1 MKDFLSSKQPVKSA
15 HARSF
20 WDQVNE
26 GQWIHISSSRKY
38 KQCSQ
43 QFLSSFGV
51 SQPMNRHNIMGHET
65 MGWNAM
71 VAGAI
76 DIWIYLV
83 LWILVYIGYSPL
95 DCVLVDLHPSCK
107 ER

>member
-51 SQPMNRHNIMGHET
+51 SQPINRHVT
-65 MGWNAM
+65 MKYENKTRWNEL
-71 VAGAI
+71 VAGTV
-76 DIWIYLV
+76 DIMDV
-83 LWILVYIGYSPL
+83 PSVV
-95 DCVLVDLHPSCK
+95 DTCV
-107 ER
+107 